1 MEECKAASIDDS
13 SNFFVKIR
21 PIVYRYFSDR
31 KRAIY
36 FKLRIILSIDE
47 RVGTYSSK
55 WYKRVY

>member
-1 MEECKAASIDDS
+1 MEECKDASIDDS
-13 SNFFVKIR
+13 SIFFVKIR

-55 WYKRVY
+55 